1 MKDDKVMKKR
11 NIFKYSKRAYALLRN
26 IQPNDLYKYV
36 PNYDEMSLCE
46 KLSSVAGGLG
56 EVVLLPIFKLYFV
69 LQAKSTPMRKKLYI
83 MGALGYFILPV
94 DLIPDFLPAIIGFS
108 DDLVVVSYVLKLVN
122 DYLTPELEVKALNAY
137 KTLTRS
143 KKKSH
148 ATLR

>member
-1 MKDDKVMKKR
+1 MKKR
-11 NIFKYSKRAYALLRN
+11 NILKYSKRAYALLKN

-36 PNYDEMSLCE
+36 PNYDEMSLYD
-46 KLSSVAGGLG
+46 KLLSVAGVLG

-69 LQAKSTPMRKKLYI
+69 LQAKSTPMRTKLYI

-108 DDLVVVSYVLKLVN
+108 DDLVVVTYVLKLVN
-122 DYLTPELEVKALNAY
+122 DYMTPELEVKAVGAYNA
-137 KTLTRS
+137 LTHS

-148 ATLR
+148 PTLW